1 MGVEQPCFR
10 AGVSAV
16 AVASRPAAPRAV
28 KACLLCALKLR
39 HAPHALLVLRA
50 VNSVSVGRSRA
61 GLSRVRSRT
70 RAARVRAR
78 LRFFIEFLAAACVSE
93 RVTRQPG
100 QYAAYNIETT
110 GQAAG
115 SSSAVAESSKGVG
128 LAVASSK
135 VQRRSCPPSPCILRQ
150 SACYAIC
157 SPHV

>member
-1 MGVEQPCFR
+1 LGVEQPCVR
-10 AGVSAV
+10 GGVSAV
-16 AVASRPAAPRAV
+16 AFASRPAAPRPV
-28 KACLLCALKLR
+28 KVCLLCALKLR

-50 VNSVSVGRSRA
+50 VKSVSVGRSRA

-78 LRFFIEFLAAACVSE
+78 LRFFIEFLSAACVSE

-100 QYAAYNIETT
+100 QYAVYNIETT

-115 SSSAVAESSKGVG
+115 SSSAVASSKGVG

-135 VQRRSCPPSPCILRQ
+135 VQRRFFPPSPCMLRQ
-150 SACYAIC
+150 SACYALC